1 MSCINSAR
9 KWVASHK
16 DGRLTVAR
24 AGTLHALDQEI
35 QCADD
40 EPELGL
46 LHAAQR
52 RIGLTEHH
60 EHSRAEVHKID
71 GGGVVG
77 LVAE

>member
-40 EPELGL
+40 EPERVFRFGFR
-46 LHAAQR
+46 HALRDLTAQLR
-52 RIGLTEHH
+52 KQQP
-60 EHSRAEVHKID
+60 RA
-71 GGGVVG
+71 
-77 LVAE
+77 AEREPCRLSSPDK